1 MPSTF
6 TPIATTTIGS
16 ATNSITFSSLGS
28 YTDIYLVAMQKENGG
43 GGYELQVRFNGDTG
57 ANYIWGRMLAAAG
70 STIEGS
76 GTTVTTSARFGD
88 VDGGWQ
94 TSTLN
99 IMSYAGSRIK
109 TAIGR
114 TMSVNSSTQVTRTG
128 GYVTSWLSTSAI
140 TSITIKVESTG
151 QFAAGSIFSIYG
163 IQAAA

>member
-6 TPIATTTIGS
+6 TPITTQTLTS
-16 ATNSITFSSLGS
+16 TANSITFNSLGS
-28 YTDIYLVAMQKENGG
+28 YTDIYLVCTQKDSGS

-57 ANYIWGRMLAAAG
+57 ANYTWGRMLVAAG
-70 STIEGS
+70 STLDGA
-76 GTTVTTSARFGD
+76 GTGLTTQGRFGD

-99 IMSYAGSRIK
+99 IMSYQRSRTK

-114 TMSVNSSTQVTRTG
+114 TMSVNTSSAVTRTG
-128 GYVTSWLSTSAI
+128 GYVTTWNSTSPI

-151 QFAAGSIFSIYG
+151 QFAVGSNFSLYG
-163 IQAAA
+163 IQGA

>member
-6 TPIATTTIGS
+6 TPIATTTLGS
-16 ATNSITFSSLGS
+16 ATNSLTFNSLGS
-28 YTDIYLVAMQKENGG
+28 YTDIYLVCTQKENGG

-57 ANYIWGRMLAAAG
+57 SNYYWGRMLAAAG
-70 STIEGS
+70 STLDGS
-76 GTTVTTSARFGD
+76 GTNVTTAGRFGD
-88 VDGGWQ
+88 VDAGWQ

-99 IMSYAGSRIK
+99 IMSYAGSGVK

-114 TMSVNSSTQVTRTG
+114 TMSVSSASAVTRTG
-128 GYVTSWLSTSAI
+128 GYVTMWNSSSAI

-151 QFAAGSIFSIYG
+151 QFAAGSIFTIYG